1 MQGEQVIL
9 TDMLLCRER
18 RAQIQD
24 TFLSQYH
31 CPVISFCMNIPG
43 PVKTNE
49 QIRAAFESGKTALLT
64 RLEQSS
70 AEIKNFLEIHEKT
83 GDELLLAVDC
93 PAEKIKDLTTEIE
106 ETHPIGRLFDMDVI
120 DTDGQKLSRPSYRK
134 CIICGCQAQ
143 ECARTRK
150 HTVEEMQEKI
160 EEMLKKGDLKC

>member
-49 QIRAAFESGKTALLT
+49 QIRAAFENGKTALLT

-70 AEIKNFLEIHEKT
+70 AEIKNSLEIHEKT
-83 GDELLLAVDC
+83 GDELLLSIDC

-120 DTDGQKLSRPSYRK
+120 NTDGQKLSRNTYRK

-150 HTVEEMQEKI
+150 HSVEEMQTKI
-160 EEMLKKGDLKC
+160 EEMLSTL